1 MESQKLLIQSGVIRD
16 ILESMVVPPTTP
28 IKKVTIVRIL
38 SQAYSLKIRNNI
50 ISAINNAGKNQ
61 YFEKIPPSMRI
72 TDSII
77 NFNDTLMMRFPVSFS
92 YDF

>member
-16 ILESMVVPPTTP
+16 ILESMIVPPTTP

-50 ISAINNAGKNQ
+50 ISTINNAGKNQ